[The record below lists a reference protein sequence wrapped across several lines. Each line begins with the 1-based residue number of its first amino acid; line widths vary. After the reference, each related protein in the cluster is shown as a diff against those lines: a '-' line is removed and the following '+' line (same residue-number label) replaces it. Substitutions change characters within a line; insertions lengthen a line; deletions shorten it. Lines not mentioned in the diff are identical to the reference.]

1 MMEGWVE
8 GEGVPPQKIPSY
20 FHFQKI
26 FPERA
31 NAAAGRQGVLEW
43 EGSEGPPP
51 PKKKMGRDMPYN
63 YLANE

>member
-8 GEGVPPQKIPSY
+8 GEGVPPKKIPSY
-20 FHFQKI
+20 FHFQNN

-31 NAAAGRQGVLEW
+31 DAAAGRQGVLEW
-43 EGSEGPPP
+43 ERSGGPP